1 MFYWKMGWRQ
11 IRRYPGRSVAT
22 LLGITIGVAAVIAVT
37 LATQATDQAFDSM
50 FESISGRAD
59 LEISSAGGGSF
70 DESLVDIVADVP
82 GVRTAAPMIQRPT
95 MLYFGDQRAKLI
107 TLGIDPQ
114 RDQDIHPRVITAGQ
128 PLTEAKGILLD
139 ASLAASM
146 GIEPD
151 DAVRLLTRHGLIKA
165 RVVGLYRSQ
174 QTVAT
179 SGGATLLMN
188 IPAAQY
194 ASKMAD
200 RVNVIQ
206 LVLDPDADAQQVQ
219 VEIAKRLPTGLR
231 VQPPASRSS
240 FALETA
246 YATQQGMQTSRAF
259 SLLVAVLII
268 ANTFLINVTQRRR
281 QIGVMRAVGA
291 TRRQVARMLYSEAL
305 LMGLLGAM
313 LGWVLGNVGA
323 HYLSQAMGTLFE
335 TSMPPTEWTLLS
347 LLPAGLLGVGL
358 SLLGVWWPVRRA
370 SGLPP
375 MEAMRE
381 TMPAD
386 FENGSRWPIFIGA
399 GLVVICSGVLA
410 ASLQGKLPPIYSA
423 WSGALLLAGLVL
435 LMPLVVWP
443 FCRAVAWLIRP
454 LLPVET
460 KLAHQQ
466 LLRHRTRSSLTMGVL
481 FIGISTGV
489 GMASSVIDNVND
501 IKSWYRKAFVADFFV
516 RAMAPDMATGL
527 ASDLPDEVGTEIR
540 EIPFI
545 RSIGTARF
553 VSAQANDQSVIVV
566 ASERADEGESLF
578 ELTSGDPHG
587 LQDRMADG
595 QVVIGSVLAARSGE
609 LEAGDSI
616 SLETDQGKKTLR
628 IAAIANDY
636 MAGGRTV
643 YMNRSVAEKLL
654 GVSGVDAYM
663 VHAQPGHL
671 DDVRKSLQM
680 MSTKHGLLLQSFS
693 DIQQQIDRMMAG
705 VVAGLWAL
713 VVLGFAVAAMGVAN
727 TLTMNVL
734 EQTREIGL
742 LRIVGTTQWQV
753 RNTVIVQA
761 IMMGIIAFIPG
772 LAAGVLIAYL
782 THITAAPVL
791 GHPVPFVWHPWLL
804 VGSLLAGMLVIA
816 VAAWFPAQRA
826 ARLTLL
832 DAVRHNN

>member
-1 MFYWKMGWRQ
+1 MGWRQ

-22 LLGITIGVAAVIAVT
+22 LLGIMIGVAAVIAVT
-37 LATQATDQAFDSM
+37 LATRSTDQAFDSM
-50 FESISGRAD
+50 FESISGRAA
-59 LEISSAGGGSF
+59 LEVSAAGGSSF
-70 DESLVDIVADVP
+70 DESLVEKVAEVP
-82 GVRTAAPMIQRPT
+82 GVRTAAPLIQRPT

-107 TLGIDPQ
+107 TLGIDPVL
-114 RDQDIHPRVITAGQ
+114 DQDIHPREITAGQ
-128 PLTEAKGILLD
+128 PLTEAKGILLEN
-139 ASLAASM
+139 SLAISL
-146 GIEPD
+146 GVEPD
-151 DAVRLLTRHGLIKA
+151 DAVRLLTRHGMIKA
-165 RVVGLYRSQ
+165 RVIGLYRSQ

-179 SGGATLLMN
+179 TGGATLLMN

-194 ASKMAD
+194 ASKMRG
-200 RVNVIQ
+200 RVNAIQ
-206 LVLDPDADAQQVQ
+206 IVLDPEADIQQVQ
-219 VEIAKRLPTGLR
+219 AEIAKLLPTGLR

-246 YATQQGMQTSRAF
+246 YSTQQGMQTSRAF

-281 QIGVMRAVGA
+281 QIGVLRAVGA

-305 LMGLLGAM
+305 LLGCVGALLGWM
-313 LGWVLGNVGA
+313 LGNVGA
-323 HYLSQAMGTLFE
+323 DYLSRAMGRLFE
-335 TSMPPTEWTLLS
+335 TSMPPTEWSLWS
-347 LLPAGLLGVGL
+347 LLPAGLLGIGL

-375 MEAMRE
+375 IEAMRE
-381 TMPAD
+381 TTPAD
-386 FENGSRWPIFIGA
+386 FENSSRWPIYVGA
-399 GLVVICSGVLA
+399 VLVVGCSGVLA
-410 ASLQGKLPPIYSA
+410 ASLQGKLPPVYSA

-443 FCRAVAWLIRP
+443 FCRVVAWP
-454 LLPVET
+454 LRWVLPVET

-466 LLRHRTRSSLTMGVL
+466 LLRHRTRSTLTMGVL

-501 IKSWYRKAFVADFFV
+501 IKGWYRKAFVADFFV

-527 ASDLPDEVGTEIR
+527 ASDLPDEVDEEIR

-566 ASERADEGESLF
+566 ASERAEDAESLF
-578 ELTSGDPHG
+578 ELTSGDPQG
-587 LQDRMADG
+587 LPQRMAEG
-595 QVVIGSVLAARSGE
+595 QVVIGSVLAARSGN
-609 LEAGDSI
+609 LQAGDSI
-616 SLETDQGKKTLR
+616 SMETEQGPKTLQ
-628 IAAIANDY
+628 IAAVANDY

-643 YMNRSVAEKLL
+643 YMSRKVAEQLL
-654 GVSGVDAYM
+654 GVSGIDAYM
-663 VHAQPGHL
+663 VHAEAGHL
-671 DDVRKSLQM
+671 DDVRQSLQ
-680 MSTKHGLLLQSFS
+680 SLTQKHGLLLQSFS

-734 EQTREIGL
+734 EQTHEIGL

-761 IMMGIIAFIPG
+761 VMMGIIAFLPG

-791 GHPVPFVWHPWLL
+791 GHPVPFVWHPLLL

-826 ARLTLL
+826 AQLKLL
-832 DAVRHNN
+832 DAVRHNT